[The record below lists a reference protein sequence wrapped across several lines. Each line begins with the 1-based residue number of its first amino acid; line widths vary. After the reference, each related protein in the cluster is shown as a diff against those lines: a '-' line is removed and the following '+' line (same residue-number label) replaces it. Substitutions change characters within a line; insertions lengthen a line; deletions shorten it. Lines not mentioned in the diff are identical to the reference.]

1 MSHSGSRVYHSNWYR
16 NTRLTRCDLLN
27 FCNFYKTDIEDDGV
41 DDNNHDDNVDEARQ
55 PTQSDI
61 SAAVAKANK
70 ALSPLDLA
78 IRSAR
83 SQRDSAVTTYA
94 LVMLGTVDQ
103 LGQSQSTQQHQ
114 LQINSQHASFGGGG
128 GSSGG
133 VGSSQAWPSPTTYTA
148 DEQAYIRRVL
158 DAIFETNN
166 TPRAEVMAVKGMQA
180 VRLHRAPQQQHQDQV
195 STQDANAGEWQN
207 RQAQTIPMA
216 QAEKLLA
223 RLAEEGWLERSEK
236 GWYSLGMRG
245 LIELKEWLV
254 ETYNGGDEDEDEDEE
269 GEEGVNSRRRSRG
282 QNRQKWERIKFCDAC
297 KDIITI
303 VGFRRLFIIILCC
316 RITILSSSFLSEK
329 FTDQCIVFSALYF
342 SILSYS
348 FASLSSMIIVIFK
361 GRSINQILGPTLSD
375 PHLSRPP
382 SRYLHRSVLS
392 RVSGPEVYAMWS

>member
-1 MSHSGSRVYHSNWYR
+1 MF
-16 NTRLTRCDLLN
+16 
-27 FCNFYKTDIEDDGV
+27 FCNFHKTDINGD
-41 DDNNHDDNVDEARQ
+41 DDNNNNNNNNEENVDGVRQ

-94 LVMLGTVDQ
+94 LVMLGPADL
-103 LGQSQSTQQHQ
+103 LGQNQPTQHQ
-114 LQINSQHASFGGGG
+114 PQINSQHASFGGGS
-128 GSSGG
+128 SSGG
-133 VGSSQAWPSPTTYTA
+133 GGGGSSQAWPSPTTYTA

-180 VRLHRAPQQQHQDQV
+180 VRLHRAPQQQQQQDQG

-223 RLAEEGWLERSEK
+223 RLVKEGWLERSEK

-245 LIELKEWLV
+245 LIELKEWLI
-254 ETYNGGDEDEDEDEE
+254 ETYNGGDEDEDEGEE
-269 GEEGVNSRRRSRG
+269 GEEGVDSRSRSRA
-282 QNRQKWERIKFCDAC
+282 QDRQRWERIKFCDAC

-303 VGFRRLFIIILCC
+303 VSRLRLFIL
-316 RITILSSSFLSEK
+316 
-329 FTDQCIVFSALYF
+329 ALYCH
-342 SILSYS
+342 SI
-348 FASLSSMIIVIFK
+348 IT
-361 GRSINQILGPTLSD
+361 P
-375 PHLSRPP
+375 
-382 SRYLHRSVLS
+382 VLLFN
-392 RVSGPEVYAMWS
+392 RKVY